1 MKKLYFLILGQI
13 LLLTLS
19 SPLNAQVL
27 PLKPMYATDV
37 LVTDMSVRNVTKTK
51 VAVAENGFIYVLA
64 FIDIDFYR
72 EKNWLVYKSAD
83 DGKTFQVICSRTYGY
98 DFIALEDVD
107 FVVTGFTP
115 TDINVFV
122 AEVGNPGTPGSH
134 SAYCMVTKYKANGD
148 SVGVVY
154 NYDWGANT
162 TMNVSIATDFRSPDQ
177 IFSNPFTVAVAWTGS
192 ALLGNADHLTYAVSV
207 DGGNVFTDHFLYNQ
221 PWPNRLGRVSLALGS
236 APDFFGAFTGM
247 FGVAFEMN
255 KTGETGDIGLIMNYT
270 DFSGAW
276 TNPAIF
282 SAVGAYSFPSLAV
295 RQKVP
300 LVFPTTDR
308 FSMML
313 SFNHPDMIYLYT
325 MDSAL
330 VTAGWPQRTSYDFKM
345 GGIGLHSAD
354 TVKDCQIVYNKN
366 AYSYLLT
373 YQTRVS
379 NELRYIS
386 IKSNNPSNVT
396 EKGNYRDL
404 NTRMTWKAFPSIDIN
419 LKKNKAC
426 FSWTDEPWG
435 NFQSTL
441 FDSEWSTV
449 GISETTE
456 TVGLFSFYPNPA
468 KDKIFLNY
476 NGKEKAEASVISAKG
491 EALKTF
497 SIDCG
502 LQNVDLSGISP
513 GIYLLKVAPAGSQPE
528 FRKLIIRR

>member
-1 MKKLYFLILGQI
+1 MKKLHLMILGQI

-37 LVTDMSVRNVTKTK
+37 LVTDMNVRNVTKTK

-72 EKNWLVYKSAD
+72 EKSWLVYKSAD

-98 DFIALEDVD
+98 DYIALADVD

-115 TDINVFV
+115 NDINVFV

-177 IFSNPFTVAVAWTGS
+177 SYSNPYTVAIAWTGS

-207 DGGNVFTDHFLYNQ
+207 DGGSTFTDHFLYNQ
-221 PWPNRLGRVSLALGS
+221 PWPKHLGRVSLALGS
-236 APDFFGAFTGM
+236 SPGAFSVFTGM

-255 KTGETGDIGLIMNYT
+255 KTGETGDIGLIMNYP
-270 DFSGAW
+270 DLSGAW
-276 TNPAIF
+276 TNPVIF

-300 LVFPTTDR
+300 LVFPSTDR

-313 SFNHPDMIYLYT
+313 SFNSPDMIELYT
-325 MDSAL
+325 MDSTL
-330 VTAGWPQRTSYDFKM
+330 VTAGWPQMDWQDFNF
-345 GGIGLHSAD
+345 GGIGYHSSD
-354 TVKDCQIVYNKN
+354 TVKDCRVVYNKN
-366 AYSYLLT
+366 DESYLLT

-379 NELRYIS
+379 NELRYVS
-386 IKSNNPSNVT
+386 IKANTPSNVT

-404 NTRMTWKAFPSIDIN
+404 NTKMTWKAFPSVDVN

-426 FSWTDEPWG
+426 FSWTDEPGG

-456 TVGLFSFYPNPA
+456 ISGLFSFYPNPA
-468 KDKIFLNY
+468 KNMIFLNY
-476 NGKEKAEASVISAKG
+476 TGKERAEASVITSEGKV
-491 EALKTF
+491 LKRF

-502 LQNVDLSGISP
+502 SQNVDLSGISP
-513 GIYLLKVAPAGSQPE
+513 GIYLLKVAPEASQPE
-528 FRKLIIRR
+528 FRKLIIRQ